1 MENHKGALDVPV
13 QYDKEPGS
21 LLTVFA
27 AQDAAIADMFR
38 EYHLRHAQLRA
49 LCVACNLTRPHHP
62 APPSAAS
69 SSNALEKKDR

>member
-1 MENHKGALDVPV
+1 MPV
-13 QYDKEPGS
+13 RYDKEPGS

-49 LCVACNLTRPHHP
+49 LCVACNLTRPHHSSRP
-62 APPSAAS
+62 LVVAA
-69 SSNALEKKDR
+69 AAH